1 VSKSGPIV
9 YLPNFLSFARLGL
22 LPVFLWL
29 LTVESSAARLWA
41 YGLGLF
47 GLLSDVL
54 DGYFARRLNQVT
66 EFGKIL
72 DPLSDKIIVAA
83 ITIFAVLEK
92 NFPFW
97 LAVLILGRDILIL
110 FLALVWKNKLAFV
123 PTSNFIGK
131 LAALGVAVTLL
142 AYVFD
147 FHSAARFLTPAALGL
162 ILFSSAVY
170 GWRFLRQLGRTAS
183 FRTGGSNA

>member
-1 VSKSGPIV
+1 M
-9 YLPNFLSFARLGL
+9 PNFLSFARLAL
-22 LPVFLWL
+22 LPVFLLL
-29 LTVESSAARLWA
+29 LTVESSTARVWA
-41 YGLGLF
+41 YILGFF
-47 GLLSDVL
+47 GLVSDVL

-97 LAVLILGRDILIL
+97 LAALILGRDVLIL
-110 FLALVWKNKLAFV
+110 LLALIWKNKLAFV
-123 PTSNFIGK
+123 PTSNLIGK

-170 GWRFLRQLGRTAS
+170 GRRFLRQLGRTAAL
-183 FRTGGSNA
+183 RTGGSNA